1 VLSVTLPWTSDEFE
15 STRELMGNNYWKYGT
30 EANRK
35 ELEAIM
41 RYVFEQGL
49 VKRQITFEEL
59 FDPTTLELKED
70 LGDTLETE

>member
-1 VLSVTLPWTSDEFE
+1 
-15 STRELMGNNYWKYGT
+15 MGTNYWTYGI

-49 VKRQITFEEL
+49 VKRQITLEEL
-59 FDPTTLELKED
+59 FDPSTLGLKED
-70 LGDTLETE
+70 IN

>member
-1 VLSVTLPWTSDEFE
+1 LPWAKDEYE
-15 STRELMGNNYWKYGT
+15 STRNLMGDNYWRYGI

-35 ELEAIM
+35 ELESIM

-59 FDPTTLELKED
+59 FAPSTLS
-70 LGDTLETE
+70 LEEGEGN